1 MTRLASISACCAG
14 LAGCVTDTTS
24 LAPEGSTLA
33 DHGHDALGD
42 TDGTDG
48 TVATLQV
55 GGGFSSPSCD
65 AAIVAY
71 EALIDPAVAEPQ
83 CRWTFDDGA
92 TSDACVG
99 EHELPA
105 GGVHDYTLEVLDLA
119 TGAFGSTSGSFF
131 IYEPLLL
138 DVEIEQPACGLSF
151 SFTAEPNQSAFV
163 TAQVSPAEKVV
174 GEPFFLGGDGSV
186 TVTEPGTYTIAF
198 EAEDERTTGPI
209 CVERVVRTVEVVA
222 CDDHEHDP
230 GCGH

>member
-1 MTRLASISACCAG
+1 MLRLASLLMLAAPITVGCTDSAS
-14 LAGCVTDTTS
+14 V
-24 LAPEGSTLA
+24 APEGSTLA
-33 DHGHDALGD
+33 DHGHDTIGD

-65 AAIVAY
+65 APVVAY
-71 EALIDPAVAEPQ
+71 EALIDPAVSEPQ

-131 IYEPLLL
+131 IYEPLLI
-138 DVEIEQPACGLSF
+138 DVEVQQPACGLSF
-151 SFTAEPNQSAFV
+151 AFTAEANQSSFLTALV
-163 TAQVSPAEKVV
+163 TPSDKVV
-174 GEPFFLGGDGSV
+174 GEPFFLGGDGNV
-186 TVTEPGTYTIAF
+186 TVTEPGTYTIEF
-198 EAEDERTTGPI
+198 TAEDERTTGPI

-222 CDDHEHDP
+222 CDDHEHEP